1 MNAVKTPPLKDKQA
15 LRAFFTEKR
24 RILAKDRERKR
35 QLDMEI
41 QSRLILSPEYR
52 SADALLLYAARDF
65 EVATLSI
72 LYAALANGKT
82 VAYPR
87 CEEGGEMIFCAVTSP
102 ADLIPG
108 RFGILVPRQD
118 CPVFI
123 PDERTLCV
131 CPALCCDMSGY
142 RLGFGGGYYD
152 RFLSGFGG
160 VSAALCYSEALIP
173 MLVHND
179 HDIPMRLIVTDS
191 FIRHIQ
197 SADAL
202 SPETKLR

>member
-1 MNAVKTPPLKDKQA
+1 MNAVKTPPVKDKQA

-24 RILAKDRERKR
+24 RILAKDDERKR
-35 QLDMEI
+35 QLDLEI
-41 QSRLILSPEYR
+41 ESRLILTPEYR
-52 SADALLLYAARDF
+52 SAHALLLYAAR
-65 EVATLSI
+65 EHEIATVSI

-87 CEEGGEMIFCAVTSP
+87 CEDGGEMTFCAVASY

-108 RFGILVPRQD
+108 RYGILEPRQD

-123 PDERTLCV
+123 PDARTLCV

-152 RFLSGFGG
+152 RFLSDFGG

-173 MLVHND
+173 SLVHD
-179 HDIPMRLIVTDS
+179 EHDIPMRLIVTDS

-202 SPETKLR
+202 SPGTK

>member
-1 MNAVKTPPLKDKQA
+1 MSAVKTPPIKDKQA
-15 LRAFFTEKR
+15 LRTFFLEKR
-24 RILAKDRERKR
+24 KILSKNKDKKQ

-52 SADALLLYAARDF
+52 AASSILLYAAR
-65 EVATLSI
+65 EHEIATASI

-87 CEEGGEMIFCAVTSP
+87 CENGGEMTFCAVSSP

-108 RFGILVPRQD
+108 RFGILAPREG
-118 CPVFI
+118 CPVFT
-123 PDERTLCV
+123 PDSRTLCV

-152 RFLSGFGG
+152 RFLSDFSGL
-160 VSAALCYSEALIP
+160 SAALCYSEALIP
-173 MLVHND
+173 SLVHDD

-197 SADAL
+197 QDA
-202 SPETKLR
+202 